1 MLCRAADPVHDNV
14 TDGKNYSIAGEPQGV
29 SLGDGGSDG
38 SVDRGTGEGSLAH
51 GGSPSE
57 RGTDDSPV
65 ERGGEGRDERG
76 GEGGDIRAGR
86 EISIGIADLVPY
98 IMRVGEKVDEM
109 RRLSRVKYG
118 AGYNEKNAVEEM
130 YRRFGKPTD
139 RRSAE
144 MFAKEYLLIMNKL
157 SSLPSSVRGLVRDIG
172 QAAVNNLVIDRLK
185 KDGVSPEGDLEVEL
199 ATVKD

>member
-1 MLCRAADPVHDNV
+1 MKVHDNV

-29 SLGDGGSDG
+29 SFGDGGSDG
-38 SVDRGTGEGSLAH
+38 SVDRGTGEGSPAH

-57 RGTDDSPV
+57 RGSDGSV
-65 ERGGEGRDERG
+65 ERG
-76 GEGGDIRAGR
+76 GEGGDICAGR

-98 IMRVGEKVDEM
+98 IMRVGEKIDKM

-118 AGYNEKNAVEEM
+118 ARYNEKNAVEEM

-139 RRSAE
+139 VCSAE

-172 QAAVNNLVIDRLK
+172 QVAVNNLVIDRLK
-185 KDGVSPEGDLEVEL
+185 KGGVSPEGDLEVN
-199 ATVKD
+199 

>member
-1 MLCRAADPVHDNV
+1 MMKVHDNV

-38 SVDRGTGEGSLAH
+38 SVERGGEGSLAH

-57 RGTDDSPV
+57 RGSDDSPV
-65 ERGGEGRDERG
+65 ERG

-118 AGYNEKNAVEEM
+118 ARYNEKNAVEEM

>member
-1 MLCRAADPVHDNV
+1 MKVHDNV

-29 SLGDGGSDG
+29 SFGDGGSDGSVDRGTGEGSPAHGGSPSERGSDG

-57 RGTDDSPV
+57 RGSDGSV
-65 ERGGEGRDERG
+65 ERG

-98 IMRVGEKVDEM
+98 IMRVGEKIDKM

-118 AGYNEKNAVEEM
+118 ARYNEKNAVEEM

-139 RRSAE
+139 GVSAE

-185 KDGVSPEGDLEVEL
+185 KGGVSPQGS
-199 ATVKD
+199 